1 MSLALIGGG
10 ADEEEEEG
18 VEGSARLPVPIIDL
32 DIGREESLAQ
42 PLEVSA
48 GVDYAL
54 SVTVHHETIPQQ
66 VRQC

>member
-32 DIGREESLAQ
+32 DVSREESLVQ
-42 PLEVSA
+42 PLEV
-48 GVDYAL
+48 L
-54 SVTVHHETIPQQ
+54 SGYM
-66 VRQC
+66 